1 VSVSQTAEYAL
12 RAVVRLAQ
20 QPGVAQT
27 TQQLA
32 DATRV
37 PQSYLPKVLQP
48 LARAGIVIAQRGSH
62 GGYSLHADPKV
73 LSVMDVIACVDPVR
87 RIDTCPGRDAI
98 DGAALCALHQLLD
111 ADLAASEARFRETN
125 IQQLLPA
132 SDSPLRDAT
141 VVAEVEPAN

>member
-1 VSVSQTAEYAL
+1 MSVSQTAEYAL

-132 SDSPLRDAT
+132 SDSPLHDAT

>member
-1 VSVSQTAEYAL
+1 
-12 RAVVRLAQ
+12 VRLAQ

-48 LARAGIVIAQRGSH
+48 LARAGIVMAQRGSH
-62 GGYSLHADPKV
+62 GGYSLHADPAM

-98 DGAALCALHQLLD
+98 NGAALCNLHQLLD
-111 ADLAASEARFRETN
+111 ADLAASEARFREAT
-125 IQQLLPA
+125 IQQLLPQGET
-132 SDSPLRDAT
+132 PLPDA
-141 VVAEVEPAN
+141 VPAAEMEPAN

>member
-1 VSVSQTAEYAL
+1 MSVSQTAEYAL

-32 DATRV
+32 EATRV

-62 GGYSLHADPKV
+62 GGYSLHADPKT

-98 DGAALCALHQLLD
+98 DGAALCALHHLLD
-111 ADLAASEARFRETN
+111 ADLAASEARFREAT
-125 IQQLLPA
+125 IQQLLPQGEVPLQDA
-132 SDSPLRDAT
+132 SP
-141 VVAEVEPAN
+141 VAVVEPAT

>member
-1 VSVSQTAEYAL
+1 MSVSQTAEYAL

-20 QPGVAQT
+20 LPGVAQT

-62 GGYSLHADPKV
+62 GGYSLHADPAT

-87 RIDTCPGRDAI
+87 RIDTCPGRDAV

-111 ADLAASEARFRETN
+111 ADLAASEARFRETT
-125 IQQLLPA
+125 IQHLLPQVELA
-132 SDSPLRDAT
+132 LPQSAPPAEIDA
-141 VVAEVEPAN
+141 AN

>member
-1 VSVSQTAEYAL
+1 MSVSQTAEYAL

-32 DATRV
+32 EATRV

-62 GGYSLHADPKV
+62 GGYSLHSDPRT
-73 LSVMDVIACVDPVR
+73 LSVLDIITCVDPVR

-111 ADLAASEARFRETN
+111 ADLAASEARFREAT
-125 IQQLLPA
+125 IQQLLPQGET
-132 SDSPLRDAT
+132 PPPPAT
-141 VVAEVEPAN
+141 PAAEVESAI